1 MTEVTITRRSAL
13 LGASALPL
21 AAGLAGAAPALAAA
35 PMQSGGGTPFARF
48 KVGGFEVNT
57 LQDASITRDNP
68 QGIFGMNV
76 SAEEF
81 GTVSAENFIPADKT
95 RFFFTP
101 TVINTGNE
109 LVLFDTGLG
118 AGGGGNTVGAL
129 ASAGYTPDQIDV
141 VVITHMHPDHIGGLM
156 GENGPTF
163 PNARYVTGEA
173 EYNFWTTEGAEG
185 GAGPLVAKNVKPLAE
200 KTTFVKD
207 GDNVVTGITAMEAF
221 GHTPGHMVYMI
232 ESDGGQLLLTADLAN
247 HYVWSLAYPDWE
259 VLFDM
264 NKEGAAAQRRKVLGM
279 LASDKIPFVGY
290 HMPFPALGY
299 VETRGD
305 GFRYVPASYQLQL

>member
-1 MTEVTITRRSAL
+1 MSEVIITRRSAL
-13 LGASALPL
+13 IGGAALPL
-21 AAGLAGAAPALAAA
+21 AASLAATGTARAAA
-35 PMQSGGGTPFARF
+35 PMQTSAPLPFARF

-57 LQDASITRDNP
+57 LLDASMIRDNP
-68 QGIFGMNV
+68 KGIFGLNV

-81 GTVSAENFIPADKT
+81 GKVSSDNFIPTDKT

-101 TVINTGNE
+101 TVINTGSE

-118 AGGGGNTVGAL
+118 GDNGGIVAAL
-129 ASAGYTPDQIDV
+129 GSAGYTPDQIDI

-156 GENGPTF
+156 TDTGPTF
-163 PNARYVTGEA
+163 PNARYVTGET

-200 KTTFVKD
+200 KTTFIKD
-207 GDNVVTGITAMEAF
+207 GDTVVSGITAMETF
-221 GHTPGHMVYMI
+221 GHTPGHLIFMI
-232 ESDGGQLLLTADLAN
+232 ESEGSSMLLTADLAN

-264 NKEGAAAQRRKVLGM
+264 NKEAAAAQRRKILGM
-279 LASDKIPFVGY
+279 LATDKIPFVGY

-299 VETRGD
+299 VETRGN